1 MITSCGVRR
10 LPGPTSPSN
19 ETSTRSLRWTSL
31 TIPTFSDL
39 DHNKKITMSL
49 ASKAFFGF
57 SMLFTGGTI
66 WVVHYMQQQ
75 ESEVS

>member
-1 MITSCGVRR
+1 
-10 LPGPTSPSN
+10 
-19 ETSTRSLRWTSL
+19 
-31 TIPTFSDL
+31 
-39 DHNKKITMSL
+39 MSL